1 MSNKIYQ
8 GLRDGKGVPE
18 VYVLHNTIRTT
29 LKHQIMLYERL
40 DFDWGYRGHEPRQL
54 ALALLADALEGGDD
68 PHVDLLFE
76 QLVNETIST
85 LPSEGWQI
93 RQSDLLDW
101 VFGRID
107 RIPIHPLPLQA
118 LGGGVPGSLN

>member
-1 MSNKIYQ
+1 VSDKVYQ

-18 VYVLHNTIRTT
+18 VYVLHNTVRTT
-29 LKHQIMLYERL
+29 LKYQIMLYERL
-40 DFDWGYRGHEPRQL
+40 EFDWGYRGEEPRQL

-76 QLVNETIST
+76 RLVEETIAG
-85 LPSEGWQI
+85 LPANGWQM
-93 RQSDLLDW
+93 RQSDLLAW

-107 RIPIHPLPLQA
+107 RIPIHPLPLEA
-118 LGGGVPGSLN
+118 LGGGVPGSPN

>member
-1 MSNKIYQ
+1 MGNKIYQ

-18 VYVLHNTIRTT
+18 VYVLQNTIRTT
-29 LKHQIMLYERL
+29 LKDQIMLYERL
-40 DFDWGYRGHEPRQL
+40 EFDWGYRGEEPRQL

-76 QLVNETIST
+76 RLVNETIAI
-85 LPSEGWQI
+85 LPSVGWQM
-93 RQSDLLDW
+93 RQSDLLAW

-107 RIPIHPLPLQA
+107 RVPIHPLPLEA